1 MKTISLIFLLV
12 SSLALTTGTSFIE
25 PTLTINQMV
34 EDWQRAKLYT
44 KEYLDAMPEEG
55 YSFKP
60 TTEIRNFAQ
69 QYLHIAAVNYRY
81 VAAATGRNNPYP
93 GDSLE
98 QKTDMQSKAAVT
110 DVTMKS
116 YDAVIDALKSLNQAN
131 MNEKAKLYGLEL
143 TKEEI
148 FLKGFEHQ
156 THHRGQTTIYAR
168 LKGVKP
174 PGERLF

>member
-1 MKTISLIFLLV
+1 MKPISLIFLLV

-25 PTLTINQMV
+25 PTLTINQMI

-44 KEYLDAMPEEG
+44 KEYLDVMPGEG

-60 TTEIRNFAQ
+60 TPEIRSFAQ

-98 QKTDMQSKAAVT
+98 QRTDMQSKAAVT

-116 YDAVIDALKSLNQAN
+116 YDAVIDALKSLTEAN
-131 MNEKAKLYGLEL
+131 MNGKAKLYGVEL

-148 FLKGFEHQ
+148 FVKGFEHQ
-156 THHRGQTTIYAR
+156 THHRGQTTIYLR